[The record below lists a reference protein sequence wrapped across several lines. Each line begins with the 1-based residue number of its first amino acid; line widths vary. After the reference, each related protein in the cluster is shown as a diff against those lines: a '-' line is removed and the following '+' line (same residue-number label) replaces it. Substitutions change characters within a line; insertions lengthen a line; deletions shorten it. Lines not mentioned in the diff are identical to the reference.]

1 MILSFFIIL
10 YLWPTLLFSQVADT
24 CFTSTEIVQIS
35 ETIDS
40 LHYLDSVNNKIIL
53 EQEVLIS
60 DLEKVIKLDSLE
72 NLYLSQK
79 NEFLNDNIN
88 LYIEREKLLQPKWYD
103 KKGIWF
109 GAGILTTLLTGKLI
123 VEVVQ

>member
-1 MILSFFIIL
+1 MKKIFIIL
-10 YLWPTLLFSQVADT
+10 YLLPTLLFSQVVDT

-40 LHYLDSVNNKIIL
+40 LYYLDSVNNKIIL
-53 EQEVLIS
+53 EQEVLIG

-72 NLYLSQK
+72 NLYLSHK

-88 LYIEREKLLQPKWYD
+88 LYIEREKLLRPKWYD
-103 KKGIWF
+103 SKIIWF
-109 GAGILTTLLTGKLI
+109 SAGIFTTLLTGKLI

>member
-1 MILSFFIIL
+1 MKKIFIIL

-40 LHYLDSVNNKIIL
+40 LYYLDSINNKIIL

-60 DLEKVIKLDSLE
+60 DLEKVIILDSLE
-72 NLYLSQK
+72 NLYLNQK

-103 KKGIWF
+103 KKGLWF
-109 GAGILTTLLTGKLI
+109 SAGILTTLLTGKLI

>member
-1 MILSFFIIL
+1 MKKIFIIL
-10 YLWPTLLFSQVADT
+10 YLWPALLFSQVADT

-40 LHYLDSVNNKIIL
+40 LHYLDSINNKIIL

-72 NLYLSQK
+72 NLYLTQK

-103 KKGIWF
+103 KKGLWF

>member
-1 MILSFFIIL
+1 MKYFFIIL
-10 YLWPTLLFSQVADT
+10 YLCPALVFTQVADT

-40 LHYLDSVNNKIIL
+40 LYYLDSINNKIIL

-60 DLEKVIKLDSLE
+60 DLEKVIILDSLE
-72 NLYLSQK
+72 NLYLNQK

-103 KKGIWF
+103 KKGLWF
-109 GAGILTTLLTGKLI
+109 SAGILTTLLTGKLI

>member
-1 MILSFFIIL
+1 MKKIFIIL
-10 YLWPTLLFSQVADT
+10 YLWPALLFSQVADT

-72 NLYLSQK
+72 NLYLTQK

-88 LYIEREKLLQPKWYD
+88 LYIKREKLLRPKWYNS
-103 KKGIWF
+103 KIIVFAG
-109 GAGILTTLLTGKLI
+109 GILTTVLTGKLI

>member
-1 MILSFFIIL
+1 MKKIFIIL
-10 YLWPTLLFSQVADT
+10 YLWPALLFSQVADT

-40 LHYLDSVNNKIIL
+40 LHYLDSINNKIIL

-60 DLEKVIKLDSLE
+60 DLEKVIILDSLE
-72 NLYLSQK
+72 NLYLNQK

-103 KKGIWF
+103 KKGLWF

>member
-1 MILSFFIIL
+1 MKKIFIIL

-40 LHYLDSVNNKIIL
+40 LYYLDSINNKIIL

-72 NLYLSQK
+72 NLYLTQK

-103 KKGIWF
+103 KKGLWF
-109 GAGILTTLLTGKLI
+109 SAGILTTLLTGKLI

>member
-1 MILSFFIIL
+1 MKKIFIIL
-10 YLWPTLLFSQVADT
+10 YLWPALLFSQVADT

-72 NLYLSQK
+72 NLYLNQK

-88 LYIEREKLLQPKWYD
+88 LYIKREKLLRPKWYNS
-103 KKGIWF
+103 KIIVFAG
-109 GAGILTTLLTGKLI
+109 GILTTVLTGKLI

>member
-1 MILSFFIIL
+1 MKKIFIIL
-10 YLWPTLLFSQVADT
+10 YLWPSLLFSQIGDT

-40 LHYLDSVNNKIIL
+40 LYYLDSINNKIIL

-72 NLYLSQK
+72 NLYLTQK

-103 KKGIWF
+103 KKGLWF
-109 GAGILTTLLTGKLI
+109 SAGILTTLLTGKLI